1 MNLNKHREFF
11 NPEELEDEIHIIGV
25 GAVGSTIAENLARL
39 GVKKLYLYD
48 FDTVTEHNI
57 TNQMFTNKH
66 IGMLKLDA
74 LTQILTEI
82 NPEIEL
88 ITVPE
93 GWTEGTTLSGYI
105 YLAVDDIELRQKI
118 VKENLYNTN
127 IKAMFDTRM
136 RLTDAQHFAC
146 KWTDK
151 GQKHLLATMNFT
163 KEEAQES
170 TPISACGTTLSVT
183 PTVRIICALAVSNL
197 INLINKDELRKT
209 IVIDAFEMTV
219 DAFVE

>member
-66 IGMLKLDA
+66 VGMSKLDA

-93 GWTEGTTLSGYI
+93 GWTEGTTLSGYV

-170 TPISACGTTLSVT
+170 TPVSACGTTLSVT

-209 IVIDAFEMTV
+209 IIIDAFEMTV